1 MANNNALDALLSQ
14 VPVGEIAAK
23 LGVDEDTALAAV
35 KQALPGLVGGLAVN
49 AASDEGKQKLEG
61 ALSKHT
67 PADGKISLDAIDE
80 QDGKKIV
87 KHVLGDKED
96 AVANALGQQAG
107 NAGIAKLIPLL
118 LPLLAPI
125 VMQFLAGR
133 KQQADPA
140 QAPAQAEENGGIG
153 DVLGGLLG
161 GLTGGGQAQSGQGGG
176 IGDLLGGLLGGGGGK
191 SQGGGLGGLL
201 GGLLGK

>member
-14 VPVGEIAAK
+14 VPVGELAAK
-23 LGVDEDTALAAV
+23 LGVDEDTALSAV
-35 KQALPGLVGGLAVN
+35 KQALPGLLGGLAVN
-49 AASDEGKQKLEG
+49 AASDEGKQQLEG

-67 PADGKISLDAIDE
+67 PAEGKISLDAIDE
-80 QDGKKIV
+80 KDGEKIV
-87 KHVLGDKED
+87 KHVLGDKQD

-125 VMQFLAGR
+125 VMQFLAG
-133 KQQADPA
+133 KAKT
-140 QAPAQAEENGGIG
+140 APAAAEETGGGVG

-161 GLTGGGQAQSGQGGG
+161 GLTGGKQAPASGGG
-176 IGDLLGGLLGGGGGK
+176 IGDLLGGLLGGGSSK
-191 SQGGGLGGLL
+191 SQGGLGGLL

>member
-1 MANNNALDALLSQ
+1 MANTNPLDALLSQ
-14 VPVGEIAAK
+14 VPVGELAAK

-35 KQALPGLVGGLAVN
+35 KQALPGLLGGLAVN
-49 AASDEGKQKLEG
+49 ASSDEGKQQLEG
-61 ALSKHT
+61 ALAKHT

-80 QDGKKIV
+80 QDGEKIV
-87 KHVLGDKED
+87 KHVLGDKQD

-107 NAGIAKLIPLL
+107 NAGIAKLIPML

-125 VMQFLAGR
+125 VMQFLAGK
-133 KQQADPA
+133 KQ
-140 QAPAQAEENGGIG
+140 QAPAQAEEAGGGIG

-161 GLTGGGQAQSGQGGG
+161 GLTGGNQAKSQGG
-176 IGDLLGGLLGGGGGK
+176 IGDLLGGLLGGGGGNA
-191 SQGGGLGGLL
+191 QGGGLGGLL

>member
-1 MANNNALDALLSQ
+1 MANDNALDALLSQ
-14 VPVGEIAAK
+14 VPVGELAAK

-35 KQALPGLVGGLAVN
+35 KQALPGLLGGLAVN

-67 PADGKISLDAIDE
+67 PTDGKISLEAIDE
-80 QDGKKIV
+80 ADGQKIV
-87 KHVLGDKED
+87 KHVLGDKEE
-96 AVANALGQQAG
+96 AVANALGAQAG
-107 NAGIAKLIPLL
+107 NASIAKYIPML

-125 VMQFLAGR
+125 VMQFLAG
-133 KQQADPA
+133 KSKA
-140 QAPAQAEENGGIG
+140 APEAAEDNGGGIG

-161 GLTGGGQAQSGQGGG
+161 GLTGGNQAQSTGGG
-176 IGDLLGGLLGGGGGK
+176 IGDLLGGLLGGGK
-191 SQGGGLGGLL
+191 SQSGGGLGGLL